1 MSELKGCVL
10 VAASGPGGAVLL
22 WQAWW
27 GRLCLVAVRT
37 CPVGPLT
44 VGLAVALWLGH
55 TGRDSLW
62 LLAALQPVPGDGDC
76 SLFPC
81 AAPLRFL
88 FSPRLPSS
96 WKALSSLQASHLWSS
111 AGKYSNSG
119 KAEMRPA
126 ASHSRQRARCKGFEA
141 VVGGDGLHSCCP
153 A

>member
-22 WQAWW
+22 WQGWW

-62 LLAALQPVPGDGDC
+62 LTC
-76 SLFPC
+76 S
-81 AAPLRFL
+81 
-88 FSPRLPSS
+88 
-96 WKALSSLQASHLWSS
+96 
-111 AGKYSNSG
+111 
-119 KAEMRPA
+119 PA
-126 ASHSRQRARCKGFEA
+126 ARSRRW
-141 VVGGDGLHSCCP
+141 GLLSLSLCSTTEVSVFP
-153 A
+153 QTPI